1 MNEVE
6 LGSPTVRTRREVRA
20 FAKFSARRQKELL
33 FKARLDRLHPPGQ
46 KMIVEL
52 ESGSYDTHCPITGG
66 ISLN

>member
-20 FAKFSARRQKELL
+20 FAKFSARRQKEELL
-33 FKARLDRLHPPGQ
+33 KARLDRLHPPGQ
-46 KMIVEL
+46 KMVVEI
-52 ESGSYDTHCPITGG
+52 ESGSYDTYCQLTGG